1 MRVRNISS
9 HVVDLDSGRTLAPGE
24 IADTDTSDRVTELID
39 ADQLADDNDDEPAAP
54 APLPVDVPV
63 ESAAAALPPEPASDA
78 PGTTVTEP
86 TTVPEQTVAEA
97 PTDPAPESA
106 PDTSPEADTSA
117 ATTEKES

>member
-24 IADTDTSDRVTELID
+24 AADTDASDRVTELID
-39 ADQLADDNDDEPAAP
+39 ADQLADEDDDEPAAP

-63 ESAAAALPPEPASDA
+63 ESAPAVLPPEPASDA

-86 TTVPEQTVAEA
+86 TTVPDQAVAEA